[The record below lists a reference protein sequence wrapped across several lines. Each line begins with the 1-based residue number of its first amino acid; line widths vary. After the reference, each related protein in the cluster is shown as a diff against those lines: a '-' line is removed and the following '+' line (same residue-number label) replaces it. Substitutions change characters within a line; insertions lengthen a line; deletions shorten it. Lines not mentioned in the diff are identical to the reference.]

1 MDVWE
6 QRRIRYRW
14 PAVVAGAAIAV
25 ASTVGMIDSMASSER
40 YDQGLDAK
48 CVQIADYG
56 QKVACHDE
64 AARAKE
70 VNDMNE
76 MLPAMGLFLLASAG
90 VGLLGGGVAGM
101 GDRYS
106 LKTSQPP
113 LPMSGV

>member
-1 MDVWE
+1 
-6 QRRIRYRW
+6 
-14 PAVVAGAAIAV
+14 
-25 ASTVGMIDSMASSER
+25 MASSER

-76 MLPAMGLFLLASAG
+76 MLPAMWLFLLASAG